1 MQPHAQPTDAQL
13 SAYLDEALPVE
24 QLAEIEQRLREDAEL
39 RQRLG
44 AVIGR
49 QDAGL
54 HSIGVIWRR
63 NRLSCP
69 SREELGQYL
78 LGVLD
83 PPVADYIEFHL
94 LQVGCRYCAANL
106 DDLRDAQQTA
116 INASQ
121 DTTSVRRQRYFET
134 SAGHLRGGSGPAAPR

>member
-39 RQRLG
+39 RQRLA

-78 LGVLD
+78 LG
-83 PPVADYIEFHL
+83 A
-94 LQVGCRYCAANL
+94 
-106 DDLRDAQQTA
+106 
-116 INASQ
+116 
-121 DTTSVRRQRYFET
+121 
-134 SAGHLRGGSGPAAPR
+134 